1 MERKEFYKYVNEALD
16 KYGRRLR
23 ELIGL
28 AEQRRRYRHEP
39 PIKWEAPHYLIGEYA
54 NCPYCKSADTN
65 ILLYKDRRHC
75 NNCERYFD
83 DGRLSPQD

>member
-1 MERKEFYKYVNEALD
+1 MERKEFCKYVNEALD

-28 AEQRRRYRHEP
+28 TEQRRRYRHEP

>member
-1 MERKEFYKYVNEALD
+1 MEQEEFYKSVNGALD

-28 AEQRRRYRHEP
+28 TEQRRRYRYEP